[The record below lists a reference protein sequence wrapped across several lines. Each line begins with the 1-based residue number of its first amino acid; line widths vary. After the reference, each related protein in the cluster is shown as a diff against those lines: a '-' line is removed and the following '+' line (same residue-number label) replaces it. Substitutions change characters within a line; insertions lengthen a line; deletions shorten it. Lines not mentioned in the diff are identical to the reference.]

1 MMKIFTSPKGASIA
15 INPEFVIMVT
25 EEDNGTMLKF
35 SIGSQLVKEEY
46 LEVITRLN
54 EKK

>member
-1 MMKIFTSPKGASIA
+1 MLKMFTSPKGGSIA
-15 INPEFVIMVT
+15 VNPDLVIMVT

-35 SIGSQLVKEEY
+35 SIGSQLVSEPY
-46 LEVITRLN
+46 LEVIARLN

>member
-1 MMKIFTSPKGASIA
+1 MVKLFTNPKGQSIA
-15 INPEFVIMVT
+15 VNPELVIMVT

-35 SIGSQLVKEEY
+35 SIGSQLVTENF
-46 LEVITRLN
+46 LDVIARLN

>member
-1 MMKIFTSPKGASIA
+1 MVKLFTNPKGQSIA
-15 INPEFVIMVT
+15 VNPDLVIMVT

-35 SIGSQLVKEEY
+35 SIGSQLVTESF
-46 LEVITRLN
+46 LEVIARLN

>member
-1 MMKIFTSPKGASIA
+1 MVKLFTNPKGQSIA
-15 INPEFVIMVT
+15 VNPDLVIMVI

-35 SIGSQLVKEEY
+35 SIGSQLVTESY
-46 LEVITRLN
+46 LDVIAKLN

>member
-1 MMKIFTSPKGASIA
+1 MLKLFTNPKGESIA

-25 EEDNGTMLKF
+25 EEDNGTMMKF

-46 LEVITRLN
+46 LEVISRLN